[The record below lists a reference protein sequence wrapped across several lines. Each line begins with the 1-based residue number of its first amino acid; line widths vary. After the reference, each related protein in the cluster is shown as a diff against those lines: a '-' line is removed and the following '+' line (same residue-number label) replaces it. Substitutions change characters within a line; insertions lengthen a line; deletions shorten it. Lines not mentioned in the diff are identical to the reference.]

1 MLKGPVARRYAE
13 AVFEIGVESNTVDA
27 WLQDVRLIAEYFSNR
42 QLIFVLGEPNIR
54 FDRKEAI
61 VRDLLSEKIRP
72 EAMGLALT
80 LVERGL
86 VALAGR
92 VRDQFE
98 LLYNNYRGQ
107 DIAHVTSAMPLD
119 DASRASITRQ
129 LETITGKRIILR
141 EQVDP
146 ALLGG
151 VIARVGDTLIDGSVR
166 RRLELLRRQIAQGG
180 DTDDPLSGFED
191 IKPLLDLPGGGGV
204 ARPLPG
210 GATPTD
216 GAQSNAG
223 SGSAPDNRGEP
234 VGSLASSRG
243 GVSAS
248 GAQRGYDSNRS
259 GKRGKGRRR

>member
-166 RRLELLRRQIAQGG
+166 RRLE
-180 DTDDPLSGFED
+180 
-191 IKPLLDLPGGGGV
+191 
-204 ARPLPG
+204 
-210 GATPTD
+210 
-216 GAQSNAG
+216 
-223 SGSAPDNRGEP
+223 
-234 VGSLASSRG
+234 
-243 GVSAS
+243 
-248 GAQRGYDSNRS
+248 
-259 GKRGKGRRR
+259 